1 MIFDNDKLKGKI
13 NTLENEND
21 TLRKI
26 MKDEL
31 WKAFINKLG
40 EPEEIERLRTENKRL
55 RAKINE
61 LKGLLN
67 EKRHKR

>member
-1 MIFDNDKLKGKI
+1 MIFDNYKLKGKI
-13 NTLENEND
+13 NTLENENN
-21 TLRKI
+21 TLREI

>member
-1 MIFDNDKLKGKI
+1 MIFDNYKLKGKI
-13 NTLENEND
+13 NDLENENN
-21 TLRKI
+21 TLREI